1 MQPGNSRT
9 QGGLGTVNVS
19 SEVAMPVPPTA
30 TDKKADELARTT
42 GFEATVPTAP
52 LLHQNTSENELET

>member
-1 MQPGNSRT
+1 M
-9 QGGLGTVNVS
+9 NVS